1 MRLTKRDIALTRIDV
16 PSSVQSIYFQGKRYT
31 YKQYLKIRRKNS
43 EDYVNKEKIAKN
55 GDEELFK
62 NLTKKEKVDVVIE
75 NYNEWKS
82 SRYV

>member
-43 EDYVNKEKIAKN
+43 EDLTEKEKIVKN
-55 GDEELFK
+55 VDKEFLN
-62 NLTKKEKVDVVIE
+62 NLTKKEKVDLVIE
-75 NYNEWKS
+75 NYEEWKS
-82 SRYV
+82 TR

>member
-43 EDYVNKEKIAKN
+43 EDCTEKEKIVKN
-55 GDEELFK
+55 VDKEFIN
-62 NLTKKEKVDVVIE
+62 NLTKKEKVDLVIE
-75 NYNEWKS
+75 NYEEWKN
-82 SRYV
+82 SR

>member
-43 EDYVNKEKIAKN
+43 EDCVNKEKIAKN

-62 NLTKKEKVDVVIE
+62 NLTEKEKVDVVIE
-75 NYNEWKS
+75 NYKEWKS
-82 SRYV
+82 SKYV

>member
-43 EDYVNKEKIAKN
+43 EDLIEKEKIVKN
-55 GDEELFK
+55 VDKEFLN
-62 NLTKKEKVDVVIE
+62 NLTKKEKVDLVIE
-75 NYNEWKS
+75 NYEEWKS
-82 SRYV
+82 TR

>member
-43 EDYVNKEKIAKN
+43 EDCINKEKIVKKVDKEFLN
-55 GDEELFK
+55 
-62 NLTKKEKVDVVIE
+62 NLTKKEKVDLVIE
-75 NYNEWKS
+75 NYEEWKS
-82 SRYV
+82 SR

>member
-31 YKQYLKIRRKNS
+31 YKQYLKIRMKNS
-43 EDYVNKEKIAKN
+43 EDCVNKEKITKN
-55 GDEELFK
+55 VDKEFLN

-75 NYNEWKS
+75 NYKEWKS

>member
-43 EDYVNKEKIAKN
+43 EDLIEKEKIVKN
-55 GDEELFK
+55 VDKEFLN
-62 NLTKKEKVDVVIE
+62 NLTKKEKVDLVIE
-75 NYNEWKS
+75 NYEQWKS
-82 SRYV
+82 TR

>member
-43 EDYVNKEKIAKN
+43 EDCVNKEKIAIN
-55 GDEELFK
+55 GDKELLK

-75 NYNEWKS
+75 NYKEWKS

>member
-16 PSSVQSIYFQGKRYT
+16 PSSVQSIYFKGKRYT

-55 GDEELFK
+55 GDEELLK

>member
-43 EDYVNKEKIAKN
+43 EDRIEKEKIVKN
-55 GDEELFK
+55 VDKEFLN
-62 NLTKKEKVDVVIE
+62 NLTKKEKVDLVIE
-75 NYNEWKS
+75 NYEEWKS
-82 SRYV
+82 SR

>member
-43 EDYVNKEKIAKN
+43 EDLIEKKKIVKNVDKEFLN
-55 GDEELFK
+55 
-62 NLTKKEKVDVVIE
+62 NLTKKEKVDLVIE
-75 NYNEWKS
+75 NYEEWKS
-82 SRYV
+82 TR

>member
-31 YKQYLKIRRKNS
+31 YKQYLKIRRKSS
-43 EDYVNKEKIAKN
+43 EDCVNKEGIAKN
-55 GDEELFK
+55 SDEELLK

-75 NYNEWKS
+75 NYKEWKS

>member
-43 EDYVNKEKIAKN
+43 EDYEKEIKN
-55 GDEELFK
+55 VDKELLK

-75 NYNEWKS
+75 NY
-82 SRYV
+82 